1 MPIVCIM
8 PMLFVVVYGAYS
20 IYDAY
25 EHNKILRIG
34 MKWSCILVTQ
44 TRRERSTTT

>member
-25 EHNKILRIG
+25 EHNKCGGI
-34 MKWSCILVTQ
+34 ILVLD
-44 TRRERSTTT
+44 S